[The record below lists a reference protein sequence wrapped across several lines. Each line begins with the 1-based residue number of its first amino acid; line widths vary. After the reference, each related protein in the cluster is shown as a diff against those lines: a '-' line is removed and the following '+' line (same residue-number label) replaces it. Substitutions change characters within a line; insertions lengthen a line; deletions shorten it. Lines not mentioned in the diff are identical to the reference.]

1 MTRRTLIVDSETTS
15 LTPDYETGTGVI
27 WELAAVDHASG
38 AAHLWRMKPDLSV
51 ADPGA
56 LRVGKFYERTAG
68 MCKDCTRP
76 YADRAYDLAGDAGT
90 DPHWSSPPHLAAEVA
105 RLLDDVTIV
114 AANPAFDAGF
124 LTAFLRANGQAPT
137 WHYRLRDV
145 GSMAWAWLLGRQQ
158 ALAGTGYTGPRVPAI
173 DASTD
178 EFARAL
184 GLNPDRE
191 DRHSALGDCMLAGA
205 MLDVI
210 MGPAS

>member
-1 MTRRTLIVDSETTS
+1 MTRPVLIVDTETTQ
-15 LTPDYETGTGVI
+15 LEPDYETGAGVI
-27 WELAAVDHASG
+27 WELAVVDHGGG
-38 AAHLWRMKPDLSV
+38 AAHLWRMKPGLEL

-68 MCKDCTRP
+68 MCERCVRP
-76 YADRAYDLAGDAGT
+76 GRAYDLAGTGGE
-90 DPHWSSPPHLAAEVA
+90 DPHWSSPRHLAAEVA
-105 RLLDDVTIV
+105 PLLDDATIV